1 MKVLL
6 PLFFLAAL
14 AWGWICPAC
23 GTENSGAF
31 CTHCDIPEPPDGM
44 EFVEAS
50 TVVIDGEDVEVGP
63 FFIDSEPVICRD
75 ILSWISNEIHYVQEI
90 PIYISGQEEL
100 LMPGE
105 AMGEEY
111 TNIVFVRYS
120 PWVIYKDAQGF
131 VTGITVQTGCFDIPA
146 ASLTWQAASLYLLD
160 RGGRLP
166 SRAELTAATEAGII
180 KIEDTWEVLNAYS
193 DFITMSLSGI
203 LGVSPSNLA
212 MFTENQFPADRVM
225 WEWTRDAWGQSPGS
239 LSELESS
246 YALIFK
252 PVIPPVAGTA
262 LRGSGYYNVI
272 FRGVVLIP
280 WIEQNE
286 I

>member
-6 PLFFLAAL
+6 PLFVLSAL

-31 CTHCDIPEPPDGM
+31 CSYCDIPEPPEGM

-50 TVVIDGEDVEVGP
+50 VVVIDGEDIEVGS

-75 ILSWISNEIHYVQEI
+75 VLSWLTDEIQHLQEI
-90 PIYISGQEEL
+90 PIYISGQEDL

-120 PWVIYKDAQGF
+120 PWVIYKDAQGSLIS
-131 VTGITVQTGCFDIPA
+131 ITVQTGCFDIPA
-146 ASLTWQAASLYLLD
+146 ASLTWQAASLYLQD
-160 RGGRLP
+160 RGSRLP

-180 KIEDTWEVLNAYS
+180 EIEDMWEVLNTYS
-193 DFITMSLSGI
+193 DFIIMTLSGI
-203 LGVSPSNLA
+203 LGISPANLA
-212 MFTENQFPADRVM
+212 MFLEIQPPADRVM
-225 WEWTRDAWGQSPGS
+225 WEWTRDAWGQTPGS
-239 LSELESS
+239 LSELESP

-272 FRGVVLIP
+272 FRGVVSIP
-280 WIEQNE
+280 WIEKN
-286 I
+286 

>member
-6 PLFFLAAL
+6 LLFFLTAL

-31 CTHCDIPEPPDGM
+31 CTYCDIPEPPEGM
-44 EFVEAS
+44 EFVGAS

-63 FFIDSEPVICRD
+63 FFIDSEPVIYRD
-75 ILSWISNEIHYVQEI
+75 VLSWISTEIHHLQEI
-90 PIYISGQEEL
+90 HIYISGQEEL

-111 TNIVFVRYS
+111 TNVVFVRYS
-120 PWVIYKDAQGF
+120 PWVIYKDVQGS

-146 ASLTWQAASLYLLD
+146 ASLTWQAASLYLHD
-160 RGGRLP
+160 RGNRLP
-166 SRAELTAATEAGII
+166 SRAELTAANESGII
-180 KIEDTWEVLNAYS
+180 GIEDTWEVFNAYS
-193 DFITMSLSGI
+193 DFITMTLSGI
-203 LGVSPSNLA
+203 LGISSANLA
-212 MFTENQFPADRVM
+212 MFSDNQSPSDRVM

-239 LSELESS
+239 LSELESP

-272 FRGVVLIP
+272 FRGVVPIL
-280 WIEQNE
+280 
-286 I
+286 

>member
-6 PLFFLAAL
+6 PIFFLTAM

-31 CTHCDIPEPPDGM
+31 CTHCDIPEPPEGM
-44 EFVEAS
+44 EFVDVS
-50 TVVIDGEDVEVGP
+50 IVTIDGEDVEVGP

-75 ILSWISNEIHYVQEI
+75 VLSWISNEIHHLQEI

-111 TNIVFVRYS
+111 ANIVFVRYS
-120 PWVIYKDAQGF
+120 PWVIYKDTQGS

-146 ASLTWQAASLYLLD
+146 ASFTWQAASLYLHD
-160 RGGRLP
+160 RGSRLP
-166 SRAELTAATEAGII
+166 SRAELTAATESGII
-180 KIEDTWEVLNAYS
+180 EIEDTWEVLNTYS
-193 DFITMSLSGI
+193 DFITMTLSGI
-203 LGVSPSNLA
+203 LGIAPSNLA
-212 MFTENQFPADRVM
+212 MFSDNQSPSDRVM
-225 WEWTRDAWGQSPGS
+225 WEWTRDAWGQSQGS
-239 LSELESS
+239 LSEMESQ

-272 FRGVVLIP
+272 FRGVVPIQL
-280 WIEQNE
+280 N
-286 I
+286 

>member
-6 PLFFLAAL
+6 LLFFLAAL

-31 CTHCDIPEPPDGM
+31 CTHCDIPEPPEGM
-44 EFVEAS
+44 EYVEAS
-50 TVVIDGEDVEVGP
+50 IVVIDGEDVETGP
-63 FFIDSEPVICRD
+63 FYIDSEPVICRD
-75 ILSWISNEIHYVQEI
+75 VLSWISNEINHVQEI

-111 TNIVFVRYS
+111 ANVVFVRYS
-120 PWVIYKDAQGF
+120 PWVIYKDNQGS

-146 ASLTWQAASLYLLD
+146 ISLTWQAANLYLHD
-160 RGGRLP
+160 RGSRLP
-166 SRAELTAATEAGII
+166 SRAELTVATESGII
-180 KIEDTWEVLNAYS
+180 EIEDTWEIFNAYS
-193 DFITMSLSGI
+193 DFITMTLSGI
-203 LGVSPSNLA
+203 LGISSANLSMFSDNQSPS
-212 MFTENQFPADRVM
+212 DRVM

-239 LSELESS
+239 LSEMESS

-262 LRGSGYYNVI
+262 LRGIGYYNVI
-272 FRGVVLIP
+272 FRGVVPI
-280 WIEQNE
+280 Q
-286 I
+286 